1 MTLFKSCGYIRQRM
15 FKERVAMEKQKK
27 KKDIRKNMNIN
38 R

>member
-15 FKERVAMEKQKK
+15 FKERVAMEKQN